1 MRHMPSGFV
10 SEHGVYGYYREWQ
23 FDEDNMKKSQLGSRL
38 EISRRNALGTMA
50 AATAV
55 SFLRPRMASAQSS
68 ASSNVGKYVTVD
80 GNKIYYEERG
90 QGIPI
95 VIAAGGQNRVET
107 LRPLAEKLAPKY
119 RVITWDRANLGRADV
134 VFQGARDI
142 DLWTDQ
148 LAGLL
153 PQLNA
158 RPAYLVGASSGGRVA
173 YTMALR
179 YPDYARGLFTFLTT
193 GGGTIGESLAKQYYL
208 DYADLAEKEGMEAV
222 AKRPFWAERIE
233 LNSSNRERLLGTDPH
248 EFARVMRR
256 WGKAMRSNPD
266 VVIGITADELR
277 QIKANGTP
285 VGIIQGCP
293 TAPQHRRDRSE
304 LYAQLTGA
312 TLIPTPDGYCEQ
324 GTMGASFDKLT
335 LHPEVPES
343 KPFRAYEMVT
353 NVPAILD
360 DFIAKTEARYKE
372 AGLGPTATSLIKAVS
387 SPVAKPY

>member
-1 MRHMPSGFV
+1 
-10 SEHGVYGYYREWQ
+10 
-23 FDEDNMKKSQLGSRL
+23 MKDGQKIGLT
-38 EISRRNALGTMA
+38 RRNVLKVA
-50 AATAV
+50 AASTFARV
-55 SFLRPRMASAQSS
+55 AFAQTP
-68 ASSNVGKYVTVD
+68 AGKYITVD

-90 QGIPI
+90 RGIPI

-107 LRPLAEKLAPKY
+107 LRPLAEKLAEKY
-119 RVITWDRANLGRADV
+119 RVITWDRANLGRADIV
-134 VFQGARDI
+134 LKGSRDI

-173 YTMALR
+173 YTMALH
-179 YPDYARGLFTFLTT
+179 YPDCARGLFTFLTT
-193 GGGTIGESLAKQYYL
+193 GGGTIGENLAKQYYF
-208 DYADLAEKEGMEAV
+208 DYADLADKEGMAAV
-222 AKRPFWAERIE
+222 ARTPFWAERIA
-233 LNSSNRERLLGTDPH
+233 LDADNGPRLTAMDPR

-266 VVIGITADELR
+266 PMIGITADELR

-285 VGIIQGCP
+285 VAIIQGCP

-324 GTMGASFDKLT
+324 ATQGASFDQLK

-353 NVPAILD
+353 QAPALID
-360 DFIAKTEARYKE
+360 EFIQKTEAQYKQ
-372 AGLGPTATSLIKAVS
+372 AGLGPSATSLT
-387 SPVAKPY
+387 AKPAETR

>member
-1 MRHMPSGFV
+1 MRI
-10 SEHGVYGYYREWQ
+10 
-23 FDEDNMKKSQLGSRL
+23 NMQSSYDDRQWRL
-38 EISRRNALGTMA
+38 SRRDALTALAGV
-50 AATAV
+50 AATM
-55 SFLRPRMASAQSS
+55 LRPAPSLAQQP
-68 ASSNVGKYVTVD
+68 APHPIGKYLSID

-90 QGIPI
+90 RGIPI

-107 LRPLAEKLAPKY
+107 LRPLAEKLAAKY
-119 RVITWDRANLGRADV
+119 RVITWDRANLGHADIV
-134 VFQGARDI
+134 LKGARDV

-148 LAGLL
+148 LAGML

-158 RPAYLVGASSGGRVA
+158 RPAYMVGASSGGRVA

-179 YPDYARGLFTFLTT
+179 YPDYVRGLFTFLTT

-208 DYADLAEKEGMEAV
+208 DYADLAEKDGMAAV
-222 AKRPFWAERIE
+222 AKTPVWAERIQ
-233 LNSSNRERLLGTDPH
+233 LNPDNRERLLSMDPH

-266 VVIGITADELR
+266 PMIAVNADDLR

-285 VGIIQGCP
+285 TAIIQGCP

-324 GTMGASFDKLT
+324 ATTGAAFDKLM

-353 NVPAILD
+353 NVPPIID
-360 DFIAKTEARYKE
+360 EFIVKTEARYKD
-372 AGLGPTATSLIKAVS
+372 AGLGPTATSL
-387 SPVAKPY
+387 PVN

>member
-1 MRHMPSGFV
+1 MPNSQGP
-10 SEHGVYGYYREWQ
+10 E
-23 FDEDNMKKSQLGSRL
+23 KSA
-38 EISRRNALGTMA
+38 INRRNALTMMA
-50 AATAV
+50 GMSAV
-55 SFLRPRMASAQSS
+55 SLLRPRAGIAQTSTSSS
-68 ASSNVGKYVTVD
+68 AGKYLTVD

-90 QGIPI
+90 RGIPI

-107 LRPLAEKLAPKY
+107 LRPLAEKLAAKY

-134 VFQGARDI
+134 VFKGARDI

-158 RPAYLVGASSGGRVA
+158 RPAYLLGASSGGRVA

-193 GGGTIGESLAKQYYL
+193 GGGTIGESLAKQYYFN
-208 DYADLAEKEGMEAV
+208 YADLAEKEGMEAV
-222 AKRPFWAERIE
+222 AKTPFWAERIQ
-233 LNSSNRERLLGTDPH
+233 LNPSNRERLLTIDPH

-293 TAPQHRRDRSE
+293 AAPQHRRDRSE

-324 GTMGASFDKLT
+324 GIQGASFDKLT

-353 NVPAILD
+353 NVPAIVD
-360 DFIAKTEARYKE
+360 DFIVKTEARYKD
-372 AGLGPTATSLIKAVS
+372 AGSGPSATSLATKTENRAV
-387 SPVAKPY
+387 PPAY

>member
-1 MRHMPSGFV
+1 M
-10 SEHGVYGYYREWQ
+10 
-23 FDEDNMKKSQLGSRL
+23 NTSRPGQKVG
-38 EISRRNALGTMA
+38 ITRRNALKVA
-50 AATAV
+50 AASVWGPRAV
-55 SFLRPRMASAQSS
+55 FAQTQASNS
-68 ASSNVGKYVTVD
+68 AGKYVTVD
-80 GNKIYYEERG
+80 GNKIYCEERG
-90 QGIPI
+90 RGIPV

-107 LRPLAEKLAPKY
+107 LRPLAEKLATKY
-119 RVITWDRANLGRADV
+119 RVITWDRANLGRADIV
-134 VFQGARDI
+134 LKGARDI

-173 YTMALR
+173 YAMALR

-193 GGGTIGESLAKQYYL
+193 GGGTIGESLAKQYYF
-208 DYADLAEKEGMEAV
+208 DYADLAEKDGMAAV
-222 AKRPFWAERIE
+222 AKAPFWAERIE
-233 LNSSNRERLLGTDPH
+233 LNPTNRERLTAMDPH

-266 VVIGITADELR
+266 PVIGITADELR

-324 GTMGASFDKLT
+324 GTQGASFDQLK

-353 NVPAILD
+353 QVPAIID
-360 DFIAKTEARYKE
+360 EFITKTEAQYKQS
-372 AGLGPTATSLIKAVS
+372 GLGQSATSLAPKAS
-387 SPVAKPY
+387 ETR

>member
-1 MRHMPSGFV
+1 MNEPGI
-10 SEHGVYGYYREWQ
+10 
-23 FDEDNMKKSQLGSRL
+23 N
-38 EISRRNALGTMA
+38 RRNALRFMA
-50 AATAV
+50 G
-55 SFLRPRMASAQSS
+55 ASAISLLKPSESWAQTS
-68 ASSNVGKYVTVD
+68 ASSGPGKYLTVD

-90 QGIPI
+90 RGIPI

-107 LRPLAEKLAPKY
+107 LRPLAEKLAAKY

-142 DLWTDQ
+142 DLWSDQ
-148 LAGLL
+148 LAGML

-158 RPAYLVGASSGGRVA
+158 RPAYLLGASSGGRVA

-193 GGGTIGESLAKQYYL
+193 GGGTIGESLAKQYYFV
-208 DYADLAEKEGMEAV
+208 YADLAEKEGMDAV
-222 AKRPFWAERIE
+222 AKTPFWAERIQ
-233 LNSSNRERLLGTDPH
+233 LNPSNRERLLAMDPH

-293 TAPQHRRDRSE
+293 AAPQHRRDRSE

-324 GTMGASFDKLT
+324 GTEGASFDKLM

-353 NVPAILD
+353 NVPAIVD
-360 DFIAKTEARYKE
+360 DFIVKTEARYKQ
-372 AGLGPTATSLIKAVS
+372 AGLGPTATSLAAKAENGAA
-387 SPVAKPY
+387 PPPY